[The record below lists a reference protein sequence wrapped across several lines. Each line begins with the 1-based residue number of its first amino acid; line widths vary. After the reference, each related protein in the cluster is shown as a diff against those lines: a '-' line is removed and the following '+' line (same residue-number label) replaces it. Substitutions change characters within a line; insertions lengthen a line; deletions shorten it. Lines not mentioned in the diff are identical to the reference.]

1 MTIETENPPSPISGK
16 LFLDFFQSMSRD
28 NSDTY
33 LQHVRSINSAGRP
46 LLSLQDRQQLEEYL
60 NVMLIPQL
68 SENPQANSFRLAVA
82 LSFTDSRQLDP
93 VTRKKIGLSP
103 QPKEKAGAKPPIL
116 FGFDAFSHLHW
127 KTLCSTSENL
137 MHQNMAVGPSSKKAL
152 LSLMDCLRVKT
163 IGTRAGLCYETRE
176 FSNGTVFIE
185 GVWYLARTASTQSR
199 LIAIEDSFAKGLK
212 FPEGEDAK
220 IIQNRVYLKSFGGVW
235 QAARPLNQPNSQTLV
250 TTTRQERKKFL
261 QGKLQDS

>member
-1 MTIETENPPSPISGK
+1 MTIEAENPPAPTPGK
-16 LFLDFFQSMSRD
+16 LFLDFFQSMASD

-33 LQHVRSINSAGRP
+33 LKHVRSINSADKP
-46 LLSLQDRQQLEEYL
+46 PVSNEERQQLEEYL
-60 NVMLIPQL
+60 IVMLIPQL
-68 SENPQANSFRLAVA
+68 AENPHPNSFRLAVA
-82 LSFTDSRQLDP
+82 LSFADSRQLDP
-93 VTRKKIGLSP
+93 ITRKKIGLSP
-103 QPKEKAGAKPPIL
+103 EPKEKTDAKPPIL

-137 MHQNMAVGPSSKKAL
+137 MQQNMAVGSSSKKAL
-152 LSLMDCLRVKT
+152 LGLMDCLRVKT

-212 FPEGEDAK
+212 FPEGEEAK